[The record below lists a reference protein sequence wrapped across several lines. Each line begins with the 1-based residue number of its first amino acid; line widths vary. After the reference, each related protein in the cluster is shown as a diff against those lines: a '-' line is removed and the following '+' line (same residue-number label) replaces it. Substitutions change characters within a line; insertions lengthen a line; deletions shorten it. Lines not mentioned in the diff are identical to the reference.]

1 MEKIVVQ
8 RAWFI
13 TGINSGFGRTMT
25 EQLLRSGDR
34 VAGTVRKEGS
44 VDDLK
49 EAYGEQ
55 LRVAHLDVTDTQEI
69 RAVVNE
75 AFVALGRIDVVV
87 NNAGFGLFGAAEE
100 VSDDQIEQI
109 MATNL
114 IGSIQVIRAALPH
127 LRNQGGGRL
136 VQMSTVGGQTA
147 DAGASLYHASKWGIE
162 GFADSL
168 AKEVAP
174 FGIGVT
180 IVEPGG
186 ARTDFRFGG
195 LQLGAPLDAYEG
207 TPAALVRGLQNPA
220 YQSAGD
226 PERMAERIIATVSQD
241 PAPRRIVL
249 GHSAYHAIRASLAE
263 RLADIEPQ
271 EEAALSADFPA

>member
-1 MEKIVVQ
+1 MPQ
-8 RAWFI
+8 RIWFI
-13 TGINSGFGRTMT
+13 TAINSGFGRTMT
-25 EQLLRSGDR
+25 EQLLQRGDR
-34 VAGTVRKEGS
+34 VAGTIRKPGS
-44 VDDLK
+44 VDDLI
-49 EAYGEQ
+49 AANGDN
-55 LRVAHLDVTDTQEI
+55 LWVATLDVTDTSAV
-69 RAVVNE
+69 RTVVND
-75 AFVALGRIDVVV
+75 AFAALGHIDVVV

-100 VSDDQIEQI
+100 VSDEQIEHI
-109 MATNL
+109 IATNL

-127 LRNQGGGRL
+127 LRAQGGGRIIQL
-136 VQMSTVGGQTA
+136 STVGGQTA

-162 GFADSL
+162 GFVDSL

-174 FGIGVT
+174 FGIEVT

-195 LQLGAPLDAYEG
+195 LQLGAPNPAYDG

-226 PERMAERIIATVSQD
+226 PERMVAQIIASADQD
-241 PAPRRIVL
+241 PAPRRLVL
-249 GHSAYHAIRASLAE
+249 GASAYAAIRATLTA

-271 EEAALSADFPA
+271 EASAASADFPA

>member
-1 MEKIVVQ
+1 MVQ
-8 RAWFI
+8 RTWFI

-25 EQLLRSGDR
+25 EQLLRSGDQ
-34 VAGTVRKEGS
+34 VFGTVRKEGS

-49 EAYGEQ
+49 DAYGEQ
-55 LRVAHLDVTDTQEI
+55 LRVAHLDVTDTKKI
-69 RAVVNE
+69 RAVVDE
-75 AFVALGRIDVVV
+75 AFVTLGRIDVVV

-100 VSDDQIEQI
+100 VSDDQIAQVI
-109 MATNL
+109 ATNL
-114 IGSIQVIRAALPH
+114 VGSIQVIRAALPH
-127 LRNQGGGRL
+127 LRKQGGGRI

-168 AKEVAP
+168 AKEIAP

-195 LQLGAPLDAYEG
+195 LQLGTPLDAYDG

-249 GHSAYHAIRASLAE
+249 GHSAYNAIRTSLAGLRPRKGE
-263 RLADIEPQ
+263 
-271 EEAALSADFPA
+271 

>member
-1 MEKIVVQ
+1 MPQ
-8 RAWFI
+8 RTWFI
-13 TGINSGFGRTMT
+13 TGINSGFGRSMA
-25 EQLLRSGDR
+25 EQLLRRGDR
-34 VAGTVRKEGS
+34 IAGTVRRLGS
-44 VDDLK
+44 VDDLVDR
-49 EAYGEQ
+49 YGD
-55 LRVAHLDVTDTQEI
+55 LLWVTHLDVTDTEEV
-69 RAVVNE
+69 RTVVDA
-75 AFVALGRIDVVV
+75 AFTALGRLDVVV

-100 VSDDQIEQI
+100 VSDDQIDRI
-109 MATNL
+109 ISTNL
-114 IGSIQVIRAALPH
+114 VGSIQVIRAALPH
-127 LRNQGGGRL
+127 LRAQGGGRI

-162 GFADSL
+162 GFVDSL

-195 LQLGAPLDAYEG
+195 LQLGTPLAAYDN

-226 PERMAERIIATVSQD
+226 PERMVERIIDTVDQD
-241 PAPRRIVL
+241 PAPRRVVL
-249 GHSAYHAIRASLAE
+249 GRSAFNAIRSSLIE

-271 EEAALSADFPA
+271 EERAASADFPV

>member
-1 MEKIVVQ
+1 MAQ
-8 RAWFI
+8 RTWFI
-13 TGINSGFGRTMT
+13 TGIASGFGRAMA

-34 VAGTVRKEGS
+34 VAGTVRKRGS
-44 VDDLK
+44 VDDLTGS
-49 EAYGEQ
+49 YGGQ
-55 LRVAHLDVTDTQEI
+55 LRVAHLDVTDTAEV
-69 RAVVNE
+69 RAVVDE
-75 AFVALGRIDVVV
+75 AFEALGRIDVVV

-100 VSDDQIEQI
+100 VSDDQITQI

-127 LRNQGGGRL
+127 LRAQGGGRII
-136 VQMSTVGGQTA
+136 QMSTVGGQTA

-168 AKEVAP
+168 AQEVAP

-195 LQLGAPLDAYEG
+195 LQLGTPLDAYDG
-207 TPAALVRGLQNPA
+207 TPAALVRGLQDPA
-220 YQSAGD
+220 YQPAGD
-226 PERMAERIIATVSQD
+226 PERMAAQIIASVGHD
-241 PAPRRIVL
+241 PAPRRLVL
-249 GHSAYHAIRASLAE
+249 GRSSFAAIRASLTA
-263 RLADIEPQ
+263 RLADIAPQ
-271 EEAALSADFPA
+271 EGSAAAADFPA